1 MPPELRQAHGARLP
15 PLLACGFLAVLALKV
30 FLAARLDLYSDEVF
44 YWLASTFPAPAY
56 SDLPFMTAWLAG
68 LGAGLAPGESL
79 AARAPFLALGAAVPA
94 LVYWLAL
101 PLAGPRQ
108 ALEAAGLSL
117 CLPLAGFLGLLAVP
131 DVPLVFFGLAAAGFL
146 DRALRRG
153 GTGFWLAAG
162 VAVGLGLC
170 THYRF
175 ALYPFAFALFL
186 LLHRPARRRWREPGP
201 WLATAAAAL
210 GLAPA
215 LWFNLSHDL
224 SGAAFHLVERHP
236 WEFRAAGLL
245 HPFKQAGAAS
255 PPLYG
260 VLGIAAWLM
269 VRRAREGD
277 QAAAMLLTLA
287 GANLSVYLLL
297 APWTDADS
305 TSIHW
310 PLSGYFPLLAYAPAA
325 LRRLHAWLRP
335 RGERRARLL
344 IACVPAAGFAGTL
357 IALAGV
363 GSQAFLPQLLP
374 LAGPGTLSN
383 KMAGWEAF
391 SRHTERL
398 LAERF
403 PERAPLVATA
413 NYYTAAQLRF
423 AGAAPEAVTM
433 DRDKAAR
440 DGRLLQLA
448 LWGMDDAAL
457 AGAAGGA
464 ALYVSEDSAMT
475 LGRRDELLAFLCR
488 RSGRVERIDAL
499 SLYGGEKRFSFYR
512 ADGLKDA
519 AAGPAAFPCP
529 YPARAWVDRP
539 APGETLE
546 GEVEVGGWAYN
557 EDVGVARVRVLVDG
571 VPAGA
576 AEYGLSRPD
585 VVEVMGV
592 GSDPNAPHL
601 GFRMALDTAG
611 LPDGRHRLELEV
623 VDRRGTAVRRGAREV
638 VTRNRRAADR

>member
-1 MPPELRQAHGARLP
+1 MPPDPRQPFGARLP
-15 PLLACGFLAVLALKV
+15 LLLAGGFLAVLALKV
-30 FLAARLDLYSDEVF
+30 VLAARLDLYSDEVF

-79 AARAPFLALGAAVPA
+79 AVRAPFIALGAAAPA

-101 PLAGPRQ
+101 PLTGPRQ

-131 DVPLVFFGLAAAGFL
+131 DVPLVFFGLAATGFL
-146 DRALRRG
+146 ERALRRG

-162 VAVGLGLC
+162 AAAGLGLC

-175 ALYPFAFALFL
+175 ALYPLAFALFL

-201 WLATAAAAL
+201 WLAAAVAGL
-210 GLAPA
+210 GLAPV

-236 WEFRAAGLL
+236 WEFRAGGLL
-245 HPFKQAGAAS
+245 HLFKQAGATG
-255 PPLYG
+255 PLLYG
-260 VLGIAAWLM
+260 VLALAAWLM

-277 QAAAMLLTLA
+277 QAAALLLILA
-287 GANLSVYLLL
+287 GAHLSVYLLL

-310 PLSGYFPLLAYAPAA
+310 PLSGYFPLLVFAPAA
-325 LRRLHAWLRP
+325 LRRLYAWLRP
-335 RGERRARLL
+335 RGARRARLL
-344 IACVPAAGFAGTL
+344 TACVPAAGFAGTL

-363 GSQAFLPQLLP
+363 GSQAFLPQLMP
-374 LAGPGTLSN
+374 FAGPGTLSN
-383 KMAGWEAF
+383 KMAGWDAF
-391 SRHTERL
+391 TLHTEDL
-398 LAERF
+398 LSARF
-403 PERAPLVATA
+403 PDRTPLVVTD

-423 AGAAPEAVTM
+423 AGAAPGAVTV

-448 LWGMDDAAL
+448 LWGMDGAAL
-457 AGAAGGA
+457 DGAAGGP
-464 ALYVSEDSAMT
+464 ALYISEDSAMT
-475 LGRRDELLAFLCR
+475 LGRRDELLEFLCL
-488 RSGRVERIDAL
+488 RSGRLDRIDAL

-512 ADGLKDA
+512 ADALKE
-519 AAGPAAFPCP
+519 AGPAAAFPCP
-529 YPARAWVDRP
+529 YPPRAWIDRP
-539 APGETLE
+539 APGETLT
-546 GEVEVGGWAYN
+546 GEVEVSGWAYS
-557 EDVGVARVRVLVDG
+557 EDIGVAEVRVLVDG
-571 VPAGA
+571 IPAGA
-576 AEYGLSRPD
+576 AEYGVPRPD

-601 GFRMALDTAG
+601 GFRTALDTAG
-611 LPDGRHRLELEV
+611 LPDGRRRLELEV
-623 VDRRGTAVRRGAREV
+623 VDRRGTAVRRGARDIV
-638 VTRNRRAADR
+638 IRNPTTGH